1 MLHLIIEGHLHGRHP
16 CNQPCLTNSCC
27 FSVLKTRR
35 QTSFQRCSQADSRI
49 QSARQSASSRLE
61 NMYETFVNG
70 FQDLINQLVDWF
82 QTSDV
87 HG

>member
-1 MLHLIIEGHLHGRHP
+1 
-16 CNQPCLTNSCC
+16 
-27 FSVLKTRR
+27 
-35 QTSFQRCSQADSRI
+35 
-49 QSARQSASSRLE
+49 
-61 NMYETFVNG
+61 MYETSVNG